1 LNENQETKDYK
12 ILDWIILSLFVIF
25 ILSLSNSI
33 FVNQIGY
40 FGALLF
46 ILIKAF
52 LTRKNPFSRTGLE
65 LALALYMLAE
75 ILSLIFSD
83 YQAQAFHFFTKRA
96 LLIPVVYTTIVV
108 TTNLKRGKNFFILFI
123 VGSLVT
129 ALIYLI
135 IALQFYFNNLY
146 QITQSGPSIFQ
157 HPITASEI
165 ISFTVLF
172 LFAFIINEKTNWK
185 AKLWLYSGFAI
196 SLLMLIATFKRTGW
210 MGVGTGIVLILIIT
224 KKWKIL
230 IPVFILGIVL
240 FLTDKN
246 VSQVNVYNFEGSS
259 AEKLYS
265 FNTDGRA
272 TTVSEMD
279 SLFVICD
286 YENGVLF
293 YKDSVLVEKIET
305 PAPAALFQKIKDNY
319 FLAYLIDTRII
330 IYKRDGEGLK
340 QKSEILPPGETKDF
354 DLLGES
360 LYTLDQD
367 SGMTFYESVIH
378 ESKPIRFPELTNYKW
393 MFIDSSNFF
402 FAGEKSGISV
412 FSNEKYL
419 PGNLITKSDVGDI
432 NRAYFF
438 NGKIVVSGSYGLR
451 MYSLE
456 NNEIVLKDQLTQLK
470 QVHRISSDN
479 EILAVLSSDGNIYKY
494 KFNDSYKLE
503 LLAQERLSPNP
514 TNFEFSD
521 GKLYCTYV
529 NRGRLLSF
537 FDPYLPQNFTR
548 LALWRGGWEIFKD
561 YPLFGVGDIGIEK
574 YYVKYKRP
582 FDKEIHGH
590 LHNNY
595 FHFLATLGLFGFL
608 ALSYLF
614 VMIIIKIV
622 RIYKSTKGIPFIAS
636 YSLGALAAFVSIL
649 ISGLS
654 ELNFWDQE
662 IATLIYF
669 TVGLNIA
676 LFLRH
681 KEEAERI
688 N

>member
-1 LNENQETKDYK
+1 MNEDQGTKDYK
-12 ILDWIILSLFVIF
+12 ILDWLILSLFVIF

-40 FGALLF
+40 FGALLL
-46 ILIKAF
+46 ILLKAF

-65 LALALYMLAE
+65 LAFALYMLAE
-75 ILSLIFSD
+75 IISLILSD

-108 TTNLKRGKNFFILFI
+108 TTNLKRGKNFFVLFI

-172 LFAFIINEKTNWK
+172 LFAFIVNEKTDWK

-210 MGVGTGIVLILIIT
+210 MGVAVGIILILII
-224 KKWKIL
+224 KRKWIIL
-230 IPVFILGIVL
+230 APLLLAGIILFI
-240 FLTDKN
+240 TDKN
-246 VSQVNVYNFEGSS
+246 ISLVSVYNFKETK

-265 FNTDGRA
+265 FNTEGRA
-272 TTVSEMD
+272 TTISKMD
-279 SLFVICD
+279 SLFVVCD
-286 YENGVLF
+286 YENGILF
-293 YKDSVLVEKIET
+293 YNDSILVKKNET
-305 PAPAALFQKIKDNY
+305 PSPAAVFMEVSDDIL
-319 FLAYLIDTRII
+319 LAQLIDTRFL
-330 IYKRDGEGLK
+330 IYKRQNGAIELIN
-340 QKSEILPPGETKDF
+340 EILPPGETKDF
-354 DLLGES
+354 KVIGSS
-360 LYTLDQD
+360 LYTLDAD
-367 SGMTFYESVIH
+367 SGLTYYESIVG
-378 ESKPIRFPELTNYKW
+378 ENKSIRFPEFKNYRW
-393 MFIDSSNFF
+393 IFIDSLYFYFISFNSGITVYSR
-402 FAGEKSGISV
+402 AGMLPGEKVTQKETGSV
-412 FSNEKYL
+412 
-419 PGNLITKSDVGDI
+419 
-432 NRAYFF
+432 NRALLFRDYIFTS
-438 NGKIVVSGSYGLR
+438 NSGGL
-451 MYSLE
+451 SLFALE
-456 NNEIVLKDQLTQLK
+456 EKELVLKDQMKELK
-470 QVHRISSDN
+470 QVHRMVSDED
-479 EILAVLSSDGNIYKY
+479 EIFVLNSDGSIYKLNINNEH
-494 KFNDSYKLE
+494 KFSTLSKDE
-503 LLAQERLSPNP
+503 LTPNP
-514 TNFEFSD
+514 TNFYYAD
-521 GKLYCTYV
+521 GKLFCTYV
-529 NRGRLLSF
+529 KRGRLLSF

-582 FDKEIHGH
+582 YDKEVHGH
-590 LHNNY
+590 LHSNY
-595 FHFLATLGLFGFL
+595 FHFLATLGLFGLL

-614 VMIIIKIV
+614 IMIIIRIF
-622 RIYKSTKGIPFIAS
+622 RIYKSTRETPFIAS
-636 YSLGALAAFVSIL
+636 YSLGALASFVSIL
-649 ISGLS
+649 IAGLS

-676 LFLRH
+676 LFMNYN
-681 KEEAERI
+681 KEGKEQV
-688 N
+688 